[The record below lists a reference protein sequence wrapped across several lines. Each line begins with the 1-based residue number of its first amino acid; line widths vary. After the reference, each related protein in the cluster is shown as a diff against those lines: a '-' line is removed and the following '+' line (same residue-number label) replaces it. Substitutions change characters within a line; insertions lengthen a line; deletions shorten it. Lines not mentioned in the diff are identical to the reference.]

1 MSTCVPVYLYTY
13 PMKFD
18 AALPIVGL
26 KDVSAIAKAAEEIG
40 FDALWTQETQ
50 HDPFLPCTLI
60 AEHTTRLSFG
70 TAIAVSFARS
80 PANMA
85 YTAWDLAAQSNG
97 RFILGLGTQVKAHI
111 ERRFGQPWPESP
123 VKKLREQIEV
133 IRAFWD
139 NWQNGTKLNYRGEY
153 YKVTLMSPF
162 FQPPSLALSG
172 AEATAE
178 AQSKRGLGIIPI
190 YIAGVNTG
198 LAKLAGETCEGFH
211 AHPFNSP
218 RYLKEVILPAI
229 EEGAKNNNRTRQD
242 VTVSVTA
249 FIATTPEEKNFARA
263 QVSFYASTPSYR
275 PVMDLH
281 GWSGVAETLS
291 AHAAKSEW
299 AEMPM
304 LITDEMLN
312 EFCLVTEEDKL
323 AEELKK
329 RYEGIA
335 DRLTLYTPFVPGEK
349 DEWWR
354 GLEKRFN

>member
-1 MSTCVPVYLYTY
+1 
-13 PMKFD
+13 MKLD

-26 KDVSAIAKAAEEIG
+26 KDVPAIAQAAEEIG

-50 HDPFLPCTLI
+50 HDPFLPCALI
-60 AEHTTRLSFG
+60 AEHTTRLNFG

-80 PANMA
+80 PANLA

-123 VKKLREQIEV
+123 VNKLREQIQV
-133 IRAFWD
+133 IRTFWD
-139 NWQNGTKLNYRGEY
+139 CWQNGTKLNFRGEY
-153 YKVTLMSPF
+153 YKITLMSPF
-162 FQPPSLALSG
+162 FNAG
-172 AEATAE
+172 AIEHPH
-178 AQSKRGLGIIPI
+178 IPI

-198 LAKLAGETCEGFH
+198 LARLAGEMCEGFH
-211 AHPFNSP
+211 AHPFHSV
-218 RYLKEVILPAI
+218 RYMKEVMLPAI
-229 EEGAKNNNRTRQD
+229 EEGTQKTHRKRED
-242 VTVSVTA
+242 VSVSVTA
-249 FIATTPEEKNFARA
+249 FIATTPEEMNFARM
-263 QVSFYASTPSYR
+263 QISFYASTPSYR

-291 AHAAKSEW
+291 MHAAKGEW

-304 LITDEMLN
+304 LITDEMLS

-323 AEELKK
+323 ADELKN
-329 RYEGIA
+329 RYAGIA
-335 DRLTLYTPFVPGEK
+335 DRLTLYTPFVPGER

-354 GLEKRFN
+354 GLAEKFK